1 VGGRDLWG
9 GSHGCS
15 SVEATMGGGR
25 LPKVKRSLKS
35 FGGLERVGD
44 MSASYVYAD
53 PQSGMGVSELSPSP
67 SLGQPRVSTDRGD
80 DAHHPLNMICRHSR
94 VLVLEWAVITVP

>member
-1 VGGRDLWG
+1 VGGRNPQGD
-9 GSHGCS
+9 SHGCS
-15 SVEATMGGGR
+15 SVEATMGEGH

-35 FGGLERVGD
+35 FGGLERVRD
-44 MSASYVYAD
+44 MSASYVYVD
-53 PQSGMGVSELSPSP
+53 PQSGMGASKLSPSP
-67 SLGQPRVSTDRGD
+67 SLGQPCVSTDRGD

>member
-1 VGGRDLWG
+1 MGGRDPQG
-9 GSHGCS
+9 GGRGCS

-53 PQSGMGVSELSPSP
+53 PQSGMGTSELSLSP
-67 SLGQPRVSTDRGD
+67 SLGQPHVSTDG
-80 DAHHPLNMICRHSR
+80 
-94 VLVLEWAVITVP
+94 